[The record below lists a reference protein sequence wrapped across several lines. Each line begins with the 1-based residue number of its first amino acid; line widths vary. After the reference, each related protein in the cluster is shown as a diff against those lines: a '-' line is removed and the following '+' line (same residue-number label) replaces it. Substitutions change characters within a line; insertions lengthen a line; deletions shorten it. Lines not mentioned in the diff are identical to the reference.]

1 MPTWPP
7 GLLVARAIAPAL
19 LLLPAYADVPQ
30 RAPRTA
36 SFWRPDHLDLF
47 SLRQHDESSNPL
59 GTEFDYTKFDLNGV
73 KADAGPLLTKSK
85 D

>member
-1 MPTWPP
+1 MSACPP
-7 GLLVARAIAPAL
+7 GLFVACAIAPAL

-47 SLRQHDESSNPL
+47 SLRQHDENSNPL
-59 GTEFDYTKFDLNGV
+59 GTEFDYTKFELNGV
-73 KADAGPLLTKSK
+73 KADVGPLLTTSK